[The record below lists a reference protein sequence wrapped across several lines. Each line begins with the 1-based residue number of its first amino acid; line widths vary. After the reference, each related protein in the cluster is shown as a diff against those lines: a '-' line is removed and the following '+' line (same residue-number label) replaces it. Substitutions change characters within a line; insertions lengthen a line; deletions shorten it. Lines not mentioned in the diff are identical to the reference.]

1 MNILVTGGAGFIGSN
16 FIHYMLKNYEKYKII
31 NYDALTYSGNLN
43 NVKSIQDNPNY
54 SFIKGKIQNGELLE
68 HIINERDVQI
78 IVNFAAESHVD
89 RSIEN
94 PIPFYDTNVIGTV
107 TLLELVKKYPH
118 IKLVQVSTDEVYGS
132 LGKTGKFTEET
143 PLAPNSPYSSSKASA
158 DMIALSY
165 YKTYQLPVI
174 VTRCSNNY
182 GPYQYP
188 EKLIPLMVTNALE
201 GKNLPL
207 YGDGLNV
214 RDWLHV
220 TDHCS
225 AIDVVLH
232 KGRLGEVYNIGGNNE
247 KTNVDVVEQI
257 INLLGKTKKDIEFV
271 TDRLG
276 HDRRYAIDAKKM
288 KNEFDW
294 EPKYTF
300 EQGLKETVEWYEN
313 NTEWWRRLKEK

>member
-16 FIHYMLKNYEKYKII
+16 FVHYMLQRYETYKII

-43 NVKSIQDNPNY
+43 NVKSLQGHPNY
-54 SFIKGKIQNGELLE
+54 SFVKGEIQNGDLLE
-68 HIINERDVQI
+68 HVIKERDVHV

-118 IKLVQVSTDEVYGS
+118 IKLVQISTDEVYGS
-132 LGKTGKFTEET
+132 LGKTGRFTEET

-201 GKNLPL
+201 GKKLPL

-232 KGRLGEVYNIGGNNE
+232 KGRIGEVYNIGGNNE

-257 INLLGKTKKDIEFV
+257 ISLLGKTKEDIAYV

-276 HDRRYAIDAKKM
+276 HDRRYAIDAQKM
-288 KNEFDW
+288 KNELGW
-294 EPKYTF
+294 EPQYTF
-300 EQGLKETVEWYEN
+300 EQGLKETVEWYEYHI
-313 NTEWWRRLKEK
+313 EWWKPLKEK